1 MQRRWIV
8 RLAGVALICLAQY
21 GQAQEGAVTGDAVLG
36 EWLTAEG
43 KARVLLFKCGEEVCG
58 KIVWLKEPMK
68 NGKETV
74 DDKNPD
80 LALRGRPVTGLE
92 ILRGF
97 QFDGEDEWTGGKIY
111 DPESGDTYSAKL
123 VLQEDGRLKLRGYV
137 LIPLLGRSEYWTR
150 P

>member
-1 MQRRWIV
+1 MIDRH
-8 RLAGVALICLAQY
+8 LATLACVALLLFPGSPLRAQS
-21 GQAQEGAVTGDAVLG
+21 GNGDAILG

-43 KARVLLFKCGEEVCG
+43 KAKILLYKCGEQVCG
-58 KIVWLKEPMK
+58 KINWLKEPTK
-68 NGKETV
+68 NGKIVV

-80 LALRGRPVTGLE
+80 STYHARPVLGLE

-111 DPESGDTYSAKL
+111 DPESGDTYSAKM

-137 LIPLLGRSEYWTR
+137 LVPLLGRSEYWTR
-150 P
+150 